1 MLKNFVSLV
10 IRGALTLAAAILP
23 IWIADYYKIATW
35 NETSAFALRWDVLLI
50 TTLVLFLL
58 IFLWNRLFNKG
69 RHEAIQESSIPYSRL
84 DRIVHNLA
92 FGSSMLQNLLADF
105 ETRWSGEWADIP
117 VSKPVFITS
126 LPRSGT
132 TIILETLNRI
142 PGVATHSYRDMP
154 FVLTPV
160 AWSKLSAKFRK
171 QSEHRERAHGDGL
184 QVNEDSPEAFEEILW
199 RKHYR
204 KKYTKNGIQLWNA
217 SNEKFKDRFVDHI
230 RKIIHLRSASAEK
243 PDRYVSKN
251 NANIAR
257 VETIKTMFD
266 DAIILMPLR
275 DPIEHASSMWRQHK
289 NFTEQHEREPFVKK
303 YMADIGHFEFG
314 ALHLPIQFPGLN
326 KMTYEI
332 QPDSINYWVAYWLAA
347 YEFLATQK
355 QVRIL
360 CYERFCALGAKGL
373 TRVCE
378 VIDLAAST
386 EEIEF
391 AVKILKKPSEK
402 KSRTPK
408 INQDLIKH
416 STELHNRLS
425 EKCILKGL
433 DG

>member
-1 MLKNFVSLV
+1 MLKNFVSLTV
-10 IRGALTLAAAILP
+10 RGALTLAVAVLP
-23 IWIADYYKIATW
+23 IWIADYYKIAPW

-58 IFLWNRLFNKG
+58 IFLWNRLFSKSK
-69 RHEAIQESSIPYSRL
+69 HEAVKESSIPYSRL
-84 DRIVHNLA
+84 DQIVHNLA

-105 ETRWSGEWADIP
+105 ETRWSTEWVDIP

-132 TIILETLNRI
+132 TIILETLNRL
-142 PGVATHSYRDMP
+142 PGLATHTYRDMP
-154 FVLTPV
+154 FLLTPV
-160 AWSKLSAKFRK
+160 AWSKLSAKFRR

-204 KKYTKNGIQLWNA
+204 KKYTKKGIQLWKG
-217 SNEKFKDRFVDHI
+217 SNEKFKERFVDHI
-230 RKIIHLRSASAEK
+230 KKIISLRSASTEK
-243 PDRYVSKN
+243 PARYVSKN

-257 VETIKTMFD
+257 VETIKSMFD
-266 DAIILMPLR
+266 DAIILVPLR
-275 DPIEHASSMWRQHK
+275 DPIDHAVSMWRQHK

-314 ALHLPIQFPGLN
+314 ALHRPIQFPGLN
-326 KMTYEI
+326 EMTSEF
-332 QPDSINYWVAYWLAA
+332 QPDSINYWVAYWLVAF
-347 YEFLATQK
+347 EFLATQE

-360 CYERFCALGAKGL
+360 RYERFCVLGAKGL

-378 VIDLAAST
+378 VIDLDAST
-386 EEIEF
+386 EEIEI
-391 AVKILKKPSEK
+391 AVRILKAPSKTKGGTRE
-402 KSRTPK
+402 
-408 INQDLIKH
+408 INQDLIKR

-425 EKCILKGL
+425 EKCILKGI